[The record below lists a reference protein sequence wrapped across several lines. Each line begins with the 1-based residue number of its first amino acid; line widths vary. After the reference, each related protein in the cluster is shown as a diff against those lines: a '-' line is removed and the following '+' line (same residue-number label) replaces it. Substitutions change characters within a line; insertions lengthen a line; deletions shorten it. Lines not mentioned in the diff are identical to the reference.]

1 MAGIASIQR
10 NAAEAA
16 RRRIEAAKVVTEKAV
31 DKVKD
36 VAQKPLQTLTAF
48 EGPKK
53 VAGEKLTG
61 EKTQAVAGALDGA
74 PADPKAR
81 AGWWKGLSPT
91 EQMQAISADPKKVGS
106 MDGLPA
112 SVRDSANRVQ
122 LKNEITQLN
131 AEAKQAKANYLDN
144 MSLGDKLRDA
154 LRPGSA
160 KSDPP
165 EKFLS
170 QEKQHQLENANA
182 VQKQLERTAKE
193 AGSAQ
198 LLVYDS
204 SFVKGEG
211 RAAIVAGNLD
221 TAKHVSV
228 SVPGLNS
235 DVRGYMDNITSDAL
249 RLHKAAGTQRGE
261 VATVA
266 WMGYDAPGFQN
277 VASDNAAENGA
288 KLLASDVAGIRAS
301 REGNQPHLTVI
312 GHSYG
317 STTASIA
324 ADKNN
329 LQADDLVLIG
339 SPGAGSAKSVKDYE
353 PQLSNGHVW
362 SGSAS
367 KDFVSWLN
375 GSNLP
380 GDPLGQD
387 PSENKFGAK
396 RFTAEAAD
404 RGDKSNMGDHSKYYN
419 EGSESLA
426 NLADI
431 VTGNYGGVDRAEHR
445 YGKHDWFKGNQ
456 VIDPEGK
463 RAVS

>member
-1 MAGIASIQR
+1 MAGISSVNSSAAESAR
-10 NAAEAA
+10 RRAEAA
-16 RRRIEAAKVVTEKAV
+16 RVAAEQQTAAKAKPKAKPVEKV
-31 DKVKD
+31 ETVS
-36 VAQKPLQTLTAF
+36 TF
-48 EGPKK
+48 EEPRKTG
-53 VAGEKLTG
+53 AEKLTG
-61 EKTQAVAGALDGA
+61 ENAPLAAKGPLDSA

-81 AGWWKGLSPT
+81 AGWWKQLSPT
-91 EQMQAISADPKKVGS
+91 EQSQVVSSDPKKLGS

-112 SVRDSANRVQ
+112 SVRDTANRTQ
-122 LKNEITQLN
+122 LKNEIAQLS
-131 AEAKQAKANYLDN
+131 AE
-144 MSLGDKLRDA
+144 
-154 LRPGSA
+154 
-160 KSDPP
+160 KSPSKD
-165 EKFLS
+165 
-170 QEKQHQLENANA
+170 QQRQLENARA
-182 VQKQLERTAKE
+182 VQTQLDRVAKE

-204 SFVKGEG
+204 TFVNGEG

-249 RLHKAAGTQRGE
+249 KLHKASGTQQGE

-288 KLLASDVAGIRAS
+288 KLLAADVAGIRAA
-301 REGNQPHLTVI
+301 RDGNQPHLTVI

-324 ADKNN
+324 ADKNG

-339 SPGAGSAKSVKDYE
+339 SPGAGSAKSVKDYDGA
-353 PQLSNGHVW
+353 LANGHVW

-367 KDFVSWLN
+367 RDVVSWLN

-387 PSENKFGAK
+387 PSENKFGAN
-396 RFTAEAAD
+396 RFTAEAKD
-404 RGDKSNMGDHSKYYN
+404 RGDKSNMGDHSKYYK

-431 VTGNYGGVDRAEHR
+431 VTGNYGGVDRAQQR
-445 YGKHDWFKGNQ
+445 YGEHDWWKGNR
-456 VIDPEGK
+456 VIDPEAK
-463 RAVS
+463 RAVE

>member
-1 MAGIASIQR
+1 MAGIPSVNSSAAESAR
-10 NAAEAA
+10 RRAEAA
-16 RRRIEAAKVVTEKAV
+16 RVAAQQQQQQTATASKPKA
-31 DKVKD
+31 
-36 VAQKPLQTLTAF
+36 KPVELASTSAY
-48 EGPKK
+48 EGPRKTG
-53 VAGEKLTG
+53 AEKLTG
-61 EKTQAVAGALDGA
+61 EKAPPAAKGPLDSA

-81 AGWWKGLSPT
+81 ASWWKQLSPT
-91 EQMQAISADPKKVGS
+91 EQMQAVSSDPKKVGS

-112 SVRDSANRVQ
+112 SVRDTANRTQ
-122 LKNEITQLN
+122 LKNEIAQLS
-131 AEAKQAKANYLDN
+131 AE
-144 MSLGDKLRDA
+144 
-154 LRPGSA
+154 
-160 KSDPP
+160 KSPSK
-165 EKFLS
+165 E
-170 QEKQHQLENANA
+170 QQRQLENARA
-182 VQKQLERTAKE
+182 VQTQLDRTAKE

-198 LLVYDS
+198 LLIYDS
-204 SFVKGEG
+204 TFVNSQG

-235 DVRGYMDNITSDAL
+235 DVRGSMDSITSESL
-249 RLHKAAGTQRGE
+249 RLHEASGTANGE

-266 WMGYDAPGFQN
+266 WMGYDAPGFHN

-288 KLLASDVAGIRAS
+288 KLLAADVAGIRAS

-324 ADKNN
+324 ADKNG

-339 SPGAGSAKSVKDYE
+339 SPGAGSARSVKDYDG
-353 PQLSNGHVW
+353 PLANGHVW

-367 KDFVSWLN
+367 RDLVSWLN

-387 PSENKFGAK
+387 PSENIFGAN
-396 RFTAEAAD
+396 RFTAEAKD
-404 RGDKSNMGDHSKYYN
+404 RGDSSNMGDHSKYYN

-426 NLADI
+426 NIADV
-431 VTGNYGGVDRAEHR
+431 VTGNYGGVDRAQQR
-445 YGKHDWFKGNQ
+445 YGEHDWWKGNR
-456 VIDPEGK
+456 VIDPEVK
-463 RAVS
+463 RAVE